1 MAVVHAD
8 YKFTWV
14 NVGANG
20 SASDAQLWNQSDLK
34 EVIED
39 GTIGFSEEFPLP
51 CDDRLMK

>member
-51 CDDRLMK
+51 CDDRFMK